1 MAGKFYITT
10 PIYYVNDKPHIG
22 HAYTTILADVL
33 SRYHRAEGNDV
44 FFLTGLDEHGQKVQ
58 QAAAE
63 RGVKPKVHCDEMAPR
78 FLELW
83 EKLHISNDD
92 FIRTTEDRH
101 VKVVQDILQIVYNNG
116 DIYRDE
122 YEGLYS
128 VSEERFITEKEAE
141 SGEFRD
147 IKKLKEK
154 NFFFKMSKYQQTL
167 IDHINNN
174 PNFIQPEHR
183 KNEILGFLRQP
194 LSDLCISRPK
204 SRLNWGIDLP
214 FDNNYVTY
222 VWFDALINYVT
233 ATGFGV
239 NDESYQKW
247 WPAEYHL
254 IGKDILTTHA
264 VYWPTMLMSA
274 EMPLPKSI
282 FAHGW
287 WMSGESKMSKTLGNV
302 VNPLDLIE
310 EYGVDPVRYYLMR
323 EMVLGQDASF
333 TMESFIKRYNS
344 DLANDFGNLLSR
356 ISKLIEKNFDSV
368 VPDPGKSTTADNEI
382 KVSAEKVITSI
393 HTLITEMKVHEA
405 IEETLQFIRGV
416 NKYMEHQAPWKLV
429 KNDTEAAGRVL
440 YTAAEALRIGTLL
453 LGPVMPHRTEIVL
466 ETFDVQTSEL
476 SWGGLKAGT
485 RLKQHPPL
493 FPRID
498 MQKGNSED
506 NTNTHGTFID
516 YEDFE
521 KLGLK
526 TAEILSAEKVEGTD
540 KLYKLQIKAGNEEWQ
555 IVSGIGDHYTP
566 EELVGKTIVVVSNL
580 EQATIQGVKSK
591 GMLLAASRKKE
602 LSLIVVDGDKVESG
616 GKVY

>member
-33 SRYHRAEGNDV
+33 SRYHRAEGEDV

-58 QAAAE
+58 QAAEE
-63 RGVKPKVHCDEMAPR
+63 RGIDPKDHCDEMAPR

-101 VKVVQDILQIVYNNG
+101 VKVVQDILQIVYDNG
-116 DIYRDE
+116 DIYEDE

-141 SGEFRD
+141 SGDFRD

-154 NFFFKMSKYQQTL
+154 NYFFKMSSYQQGL

-174 PNFIQPEHR
+174 PDFIQPEHR
-183 KNEILGFLRQP
+183 KNEVLGFLRNP
-194 LSDLCISRPK
+194 LGDLCISRPK

-214 FDNNYVTY
+214 FDTNYVTY

-233 ATGFGV
+233 ATGFGA
-239 NDESYQKW
+239 NDDSYSKW

-254 IGKDILTTHA
+254 IGKDILTTHC
-264 VYWPTMLMSA
+264 VYWPTMLLSA
-274 EMPLPKSI
+274 KMPLPKSI

-287 WMSGESKMSKTLGNV
+287 WLMGDSKMSKSLGNV

-323 EMVLGQDASF
+323 EMVLGQDANF
-333 TMESFIKRYNS
+333 TMESFIRRYNS

-356 ISKLIEKNFDSV
+356 VSKLIEKNFDSI
-368 VPDPGKSTTADNEI
+368 VPDPGENTDAENVI
-382 KVSAEKVITSI
+382 QNAAEKVIASI
-393 HTLITEMKVHEA
+393 HTLIEEMKIHDA
-405 IEETLQFIRGV
+405 LEETLQFIRGV
-416 NKYMEHQAPWKLV
+416 NKYMEQQAPWKLV
-429 KNDTEAAGRVL
+429 KEDKTAAGRVL

-453 LGPVMPHRTEIVL
+453 LEPVMPHRTEIVL
-466 ETFDVQTSEL
+466 ETLSVSKREL
-476 SWGGLKAGT
+476 NWGGLKAGIK
-485 RLKQHPPL
+485 LKQHPPL

-498 MQKGNSED
+498 VKKEKIEEKEK
-506 NTNTHGTFID
+506 FIN

-526 TAEILSAEKVEGTD
+526 TAEILTAEKVEGAD
-540 KLYKLQIKAGNEEWQ
+540 KLYKLQIKMGNEEQQ
-555 IVSGIGDHYTP
+555 IVSGIADHYTP
-566 EELVGKTIVVVSNL
+566 EELIGKMVVVVSNL
-580 EQATIQGVKSK
+580 EPATIRGVESK

-602 LSLIVVDGDKVESG
+602 LSLIIVDGKKVESG
-616 GKVY
+616 KKVY

>member
-101 VKVVQDILQIVYNNG
+101 VKVVQDILQIVYDNG
-116 DIYRDE
+116 DIYEDE

-147 IKKLKEK
+147 INKLKEK

-194 LSDLCISRPK
+194 LGDLCISRPK

-356 ISKLIEKNFDSV
+356 ITKLIEKNFDSV

-555 IVSGIGDHYTP
+555 IVSGIADHYTP

>member
-101 VKVVQDILQIVYNNG
+101 VKVVQDILQIVYDNG
-116 DIYRDE
+116 DIYEDE

-167 IDHINNN
+167 IDHINDNQ
-174 PNFIQPEHR
+174 NFIQPEHR

-194 LSDLCISRPK
+194 LGDLCISRPK

-239 NDESYQKW
+239 NDKSYQKW

-287 WMSGESKMSKTLGNV
+287 WLSGESKMSKTLGNV

-555 IVSGIGDHYTP
+555 IVSGIADHYTP

>member
-116 DIYRDE
+116 DIYKDE

-167 IDHINNN
+167 IDHINDNQ
-174 PNFIQPEHR
+174 NFIQPEHR

-194 LSDLCISRPK
+194 LGDLCISRPK

-287 WMSGESKMSKTLGNV
+287 WLSGESKMSKTLGNV